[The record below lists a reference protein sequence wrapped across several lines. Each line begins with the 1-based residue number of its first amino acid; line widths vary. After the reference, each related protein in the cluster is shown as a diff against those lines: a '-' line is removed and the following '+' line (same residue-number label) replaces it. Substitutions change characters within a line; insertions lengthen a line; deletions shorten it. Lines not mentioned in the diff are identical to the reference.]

1 MANLAQRGPFTRDHV
16 TSATSWYFTER
27 NEFVGRGGDESEHL
41 APPTSASIC
50 ATIVSGD
57 QRALGAGR
65 CLPPLPG
72 NARRSAGFAP
82 GNRVRV
88 CSGPM
93 RGCFGLYAGMAPR
106 DRVLILLQ
114 MLRRERD

>member
-1 MANLAQRGPFTRDHV
+1 MAISERSAPAAAFHHCRAMRG
-16 TSATSWYFTER
+16 
-27 NEFVGRGGDESEHL
+27 
-41 APPTSASIC
+41 
-50 ATIVSGD
+50 
-57 QRALGAGR
+57 
-65 CLPPLPG
+65 
-72 NARRSAGFAP
+72 RSAGFAP

-114 MLRRERD
+114 MLGGAREIELPKSDVLKIGTMGV